1 MTSCPSASILKIP
14 GGNSVLE
21 TTCQRYFW
29 QVRATGSTIEDVVL
43 PVFHRGAVASIN
55 ALFYL
60 SRTRKQSN
68 VLIHLI
74 LTSAVLC
81 TPLQVE
87 VSDPAAAAFNQ
98 QVQKLLRQLD
108 SDLLAQRQAAEKA
121 LIALGPQVLDRLPE
135 EVDSAEVRQRLQRV
149 VKTLQLQASRHATAA
164 SRVDLKGKMN
174 LATALKSLQQQT
186 GNRIQARG
194 QLDAP
199 VQVDLQQVIFWEAL
213 DRILD
218 QVQMNVDPFLGGRTA
233 LALTA
238 RPPEEQLR
246 QPSASYGGIFR
257 FEALRVEASRHLRNP
272 KIRGLK
278 VALQVA
284 WEPRLTPIF
293 LSLPAA
299 QLKVLDDQG
308 KPLAVDNLRGASSA
322 AIEGDRTAVE
332 LTVPLQLPSRDIRKI
347 ASLQGQ
353 LETLL
358 PGKPQ
363 RFEFARL
370 QMKNQLLKKAGVSVI
385 LLQVDQQK
393 EELVAH
399 VKVAYEQADQAF
411 ESHRG
416 WVYLNPAYLELEP
429 GKSLKFR
436 SYETLAQGPRSVTLA
451 YRFQRPENM
460 QNVRFIYET
469 PATIVRQQVS
479 FELRDI
485 LLP

>member
-1 MTSCPSASILKIP
+1 M
-14 GGNSVLE
+14 
-21 TTCQRYFW
+21 
-29 QVRATGSTIEDVVL
+29 
-43 PVFHRGAVASIN
+43 
-55 ALFYL
+55 
-60 SRTRKQSN
+60 
-68 VLIHLI
+68 LIHLI
-74 LTSAVLC
+74 LSSAVLWA
-81 TPLQVE
+81 PLQVE
-87 VSDPAAAAFNQ
+87 ASDTAEVAFNQ
-98 QVQKLLRQLD
+98 QVRKLLQQLD

-135 EVDSAEVRQRLQRV
+135 AADSAEVRQRLQRV
-149 VKTLQLQASRHATAA
+149 VKTLQLQASRNATVA
-164 SRVDLKGKMN
+164 SRVDLQGKMS

-186 GNRIQARG
+186 GNRIEARG

-199 VQVDLQQVIFWEAL
+199 VQLDLQQVIFWQAL
-213 DRILD
+213 DRLLD

-233 LALTA
+233 LVLTS
-238 RPPEEQLR
+238 RPPEEQSR
-246 QPSASYGGIFR
+246 QKSASYGGIFR
-257 FEALRVEASRHLRNP
+257 FEPLRVEASRHLRNP

-284 WEPRLTPIF
+284 WEPRVTPIF
-293 LSLPAA
+293 LSVPAA
-299 QLKVLDDQG
+299 RLKVLDDQG
-308 KPLAVDNLRGASSA
+308 KPLAVDNLRGVSSA

-332 LTVPLQLPSRDIRKI
+332 LTLPLQLPSRQSRKI
-347 ASLQGQ
+347 ASLQGE

-370 QMKNQLLKKAGVSVI
+370 QSKNQLLKKAGVSVI

-393 EELVAH
+393 EELVVQ

-416 WVYLNPAYLELEP
+416 WVFLNPASLELES
-429 GKSLKFR
+429 GKSLKFLA
-436 SYETLAQGPRSVTLA
+436 YETLDQGPRSVTLA
-451 YRFQRPENM
+451 YRFKRPEDL
-460 QNVRFIYET
+460 QKVRFVYET
-469 PATIVRQQVS
+469 PATIVRKQVS

>member
-1 MTSCPSASILKIP
+1 M
-14 GGNSVLE
+14 
-21 TTCQRYFW
+21 
-29 QVRATGSTIEDVVL
+29 
-43 PVFHRGAVASIN
+43 
-55 ALFYL
+55 
-60 SRTRKQSN
+60 
-68 VLIHLI
+68 LIHLI
-74 LTSAVLC
+74 LSSAVLWA
-81 TPLQVE
+81 PLQVE
-87 VSDPAAAAFNQ
+87 ASDTAEAAFNQ
-98 QVQKLLRQLD
+98 QVRKLLQQLD

-135 EVDSAEVRQRLQRV
+135 AVDSAEVRQRLQRV
-149 VKTLQLQASRHATAA
+149 VKTLQLQASRNATVA
-164 SRVDLKGKMN
+164 SRVDLQGKMS

-186 GNRIQARG
+186 GNRIEARG
-194 QLDAP
+194 QLDAL
-199 VQVDLQQVIFWEAL
+199 VQLDLQQVIFWQAL

-233 LALTA
+233 LALTS
-238 RPPEEQLR
+238 RPPEERSR
-246 QPSASYGGIFR
+246 QTSASYGGIFR
-257 FEALRVEASRHLRNP
+257 FEPLRVEASRHLRNP

-284 WEPRLTPIF
+284 WEPRVTPIF
-293 LSLPAA
+293 LSVPAA
-299 QLKVLDDQG
+299 RLKVLDDQG
-308 KPLAVDNLRGASSA
+308 KPLAVDNLRGVSSA

-332 LTVPLQLPSRDIRKI
+332 LTLPLQLPSRKTRKI

-370 QMKNQLLKKAGVSVI
+370 QNKNQLLKKAGVSVI

-393 EELVAH
+393 EELVVQ

-416 WVYLNPAYLELEP
+416 WVFLNPAYLELES
-429 GKSLKFR
+429 GKSLKFLA
-436 SYETLAQGPRSVTLA
+436 YETLGQGPRSVTLA
-451 YRFQRPENM
+451 YRFKRPEDL
-460 QNVRFIYET
+460 QKVRFVYET
-469 PATIVRQQVS
+469 PATIVRKQVS